1 MKGILHVNDTQ
12 YQIFK
17 KTSLYFCTFQMD
29 LGLQTYPEHRYDYV
43 KRVHEKE
50 VSDPSITYDDG
61 ESTQVPQAGAG
72 RGKKAGKVSEGGH
85 EAENVYE
92 TPNVYAEIP
101 NVDYETLQQGTI
113 ELPMSALPKSSA
125 PNTRPALPGEPQ
137 HQPCCR
143 KSTRFWCLLTVALST
158 VIVILLIGFL
168 TGMI

>member
-1 MKGILHVNDTQ
+1 
-12 YQIFK
+12 
-17 KTSLYFCTFQMD
+17 MD

-61 ESTQVPQAGAG
+61 ESSQVPQAGAG
-72 RGKKAGKVSEGGH
+72 RGKKARKVSEGGH
-85 EAENVYE
+85 GAENMYE

-101 NVDYETLQQGTI
+101 NVDYETLQPDHGTTGASN
-113 ELPMSALPKSSA
+113 PSQSPV
-125 PNTRPALPGEPQ
+125 PNTRPPGEPQ

-143 KSTRFWCLLTVALST
+143 KCTRFWCLLTAAMST

-168 TGMI
+168 TGII

>member
-1 MKGILHVNDTQ
+1 
-12 YQIFK
+12 
-17 KTSLYFCTFQMD
+17 MD
-29 LGLQTYPEHRYDYV
+29 LGLQTYPEHEDGYV
-43 KRVHEKE
+43 QSVDQKE

-85 EAENVYE
+85 GAEHLYE

-101 NVDYETLQQGTI
+101 NTDYETLQPDPATTGVSNRPQ
-113 ELPMSALPKSSA
+113 SSA

>member
-1 MKGILHVNDTQ
+1 
-12 YQIFK
+12 
-17 KTSLYFCTFQMD
+17 MD
-29 LGLQTYPEHRYDYV
+29 LGLQTYPEHKYV
-43 KRVHEKE
+43 YAKRVDQKE

-61 ESTQVPQAGAG
+61 ESSQVPQAGAG

-85 EAENVYE
+85 GAEHLYE

-101 NVDYETLQQGTI
+101 NVDYETLQPDHGTTAASN
-113 ELPMSALPKSSA
+113 PSKSPV
-125 PNTRPALPGEPQ
+125 PNTRPALPDEPQ

-143 KSTRFWCLLTVALST
+143 KSTRFWCVTAALST

>member
-1 MKGILHVNDTQ
+1 
-12 YQIFK
+12 
-17 KTSLYFCTFQMD
+17 MD

-61 ESTQVPQAGAG
+61 ESSQVPQAGAG
-72 RGKKAGKVSEGGH
+72 RGKKARKVSEGRQK
-85 EAENVYE
+85 AENVYE
-92 TPNVYAEIP
+92 TPNVYEEIP
-101 NVDYETLQQGTI
+101 NTDYETLQPDPATTGV
-113 ELPMSALPKSSA
+113 SNRPKSSA
-125 PNTRPALPGEPQ
+125 PNTRPALPEEPQ

-143 KSTRFWCLLTVALST
+143 KCTRFWCLLTVALST